1 MKTILILCGLV
12 LAGAIAWLV
21 IARPFADHFGS
32 SFRGL
37 GSVQVAQLLD
47 KPSDFVKKDVRI
59 DGVVTRQCPNCGCW
73 FVVRD
78 SGSRELR
85 VEMGETAGHLPFRL
99 GKAVTVEGQLIKFG
113 EEVEFIGTAVE
124 FH

>member
-1 MKTILILCGLV
+1 MKTILVLCGLI

-32 SFRGL
+32 AFRGL
-37 GSVQVAQLLD
+37 GSVQVAQLLE

-59 DGVVTRQCPNCGCW
+59 RGVVTRQCAQCGCW
-73 FVVRD
+73 FVVKD
-78 SGSRELR
+78 AGGAEIR

-99 GKAVTVEGQLIKFG
+99 GKAATVEGQLIKFG
-113 EEVEFIGTAVE
+113 EGYEFIGTAVE